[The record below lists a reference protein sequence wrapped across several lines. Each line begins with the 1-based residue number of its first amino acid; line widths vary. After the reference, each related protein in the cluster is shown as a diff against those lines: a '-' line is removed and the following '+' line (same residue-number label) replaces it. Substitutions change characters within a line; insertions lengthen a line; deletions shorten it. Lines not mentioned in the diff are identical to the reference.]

1 LKKPPAYILAN
12 IYAGGIFMNNINRIM
27 GLAVSSFG
35 LGILIAFFLPDTVL
49 VVIEAVVIVTAGVL
63 FLKK

>member
-1 LKKPPAYILAN
+1 
-12 IYAGGIFMNNINRIM
+12 MNNINRIM